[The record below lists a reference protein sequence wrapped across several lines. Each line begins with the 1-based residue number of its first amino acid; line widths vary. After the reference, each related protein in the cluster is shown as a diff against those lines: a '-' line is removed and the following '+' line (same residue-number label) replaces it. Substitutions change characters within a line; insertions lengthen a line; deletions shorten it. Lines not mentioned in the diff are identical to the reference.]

1 MKSLLH
7 LAKRFLAGHPELR
20 RKVVNAIYRV
30 PVLDMRLRAILDQRD
45 DQVWRR
51 VDATDLP
58 EEVRVVYARL
68 RTRLERR

>member
-7 LAKRFLAGHPELR
+7 FAKRFLARHPGLR

-58 EEVRVVYARL
+58 EEVRVVYTRL
-68 RTRLERR
+68 RNRMGRR